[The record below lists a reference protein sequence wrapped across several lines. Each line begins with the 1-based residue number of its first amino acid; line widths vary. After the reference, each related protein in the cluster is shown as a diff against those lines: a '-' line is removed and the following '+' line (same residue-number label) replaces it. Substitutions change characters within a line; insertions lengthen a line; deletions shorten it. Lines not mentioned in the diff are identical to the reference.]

1 MGILLMLVKNLFIL
15 ELALN
20 FPLFISA
27 MASAT
32 GLESGS
38 MMIGCLDSRSSGY
51 SVSMAF
57 ASDSASTSHGDH
69 LLQASVSLEEW
80 NLTGSSALSLTANS
94 VCPIPGVLLAASGI
108 MTNSSDG

>member
-1 MGILLMLVKNLFIL
+1 MPLRCLTEIGILLMLVRNLFIV

-38 MMIGCLDSRSSGY
+38 MMIGCLDSRSRGY

-69 LLQASVSLEEW
+69 QLQASDSLE
-80 NLTGSSALSLTANS
+80 
-94 VCPIPGVLLAASGI
+94 
-108 MTNSSDG
+108 